1 MAQNPQYNFNVNL
14 DDLAFILKQIKIAE
28 DTTNADGSVDGQA
41 LRDMIGSPL
50 LPYGLRTVDG
60 TWNSLLPGMER
71 MGAADNVM
79 PRLIPGVYHSAEDI
93 PAAFLP
99 PGAPPVSTSYA
110 QTAPGNMVF
119 DSQPRI
125 ISNLIVDQ
133 TANNPAAVAAAAV
146 SYTHLRAHET

>member
-1 MAQNPQYNFNVNL
+1 MATNPQYNFNVNL
-14 DDLAFILKQIKIAE
+14 DDLTFILKQIKTAE
-28 DTTNADGSVDGQA
+28 DTTNPDGSINGAA
-41 LRDMIGSPL
+41 LREMIGSPL

-79 PRLIPGVYHSAEDI
+79 PRLIAGVWHDAEGVAAGVLGGN
-93 PAAFLP
+93 PAVAS
-99 PGAPPVSTSYA
+99 STYKATYA
-110 QTAPGNMVF
+110 GNMVF

-133 TANNPAAVAAAAV
+133 TRSNPA
-146 SYTHLRAHET
+146 